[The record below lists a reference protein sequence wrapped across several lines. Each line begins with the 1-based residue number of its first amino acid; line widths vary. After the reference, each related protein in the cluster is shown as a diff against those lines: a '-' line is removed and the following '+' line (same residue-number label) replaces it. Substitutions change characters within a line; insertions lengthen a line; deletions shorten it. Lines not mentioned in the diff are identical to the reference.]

1 MAEIEGIAEDRW
13 NGLLD
18 SIELGKVVPIVGR
31 KLSLVKV
38 DGAAPIPV
46 LRAAVQ
52 ALARD
57 LGIGPLPEK
66 TTLAEL
72 YLRMAEVPDFEI
84 DTFHPKLRRVLKSFQ
99 PELDPLRKL
108 AEISHFRLFLCT
120 AFDGYL
126 DLAVREVRGS
136 MGEPVTTCTFAPGH
150 ENPQRPIVR
159 AGEVCVYNLLGGH
172 DTYPSWAVTMEE
184 MVEFVLGLH
193 GEKYRPDQL
202 FAALKDRHLLAIGC
216 QIPDWLG
223 RFFLRALRDGRI
235 SEQKGS
241 NHLVE
246 DVADADAALGS
257 YLQMFSKKSM
267 VVPGNAVA
275 FVDELNKRWKSRF
288 GDGTGTGFG
297 TGSGAGT
304 GTASSAQRLA
314 DSARS
319 ERPAKVFLSYAHGD
333 GPEAQRLYDYLC
345 GQGIDVWKDDSRD
358 ALAKGANWDHE
369 IRRQIAD
376 CACFVPVISRRT
388 NEASESYFWEEWN
401 LALKRSARMNVLE
414 RRFIFP
420 VLCERDVDL
429 PKQFEDSQWTLLSD
443 NADCAALARSL
454 REEQRRMRKDAR

>member
-1 MAEIEGIAEDRW
+1 MTETEGIAEDRW

-31 KLSLVKV
+31 RLSLVKV

-46 LRAAVQ
+46 QRAAVQ
-52 ALARD
+52 GLARN
-57 LGIGPLPEK
+57 LGIGPLPES

-72 YLRMAEVPDFEI
+72 YLRMAEVPDFDI
-84 DTFHPKLRRVLKSFQ
+84 DTFHLKLRRVLKGFQ

-108 AEISHFRLFLCT
+108 AEISHFRLLLCT

-126 DLAVREVRGS
+126 DLAVREVRGAL
-136 MGEPVTTCTFAPGH
+136 GEPVTTYTFAPGH

-159 AGEVCVYNLLGGH
+159 AGEVCVYNLLGSH
-172 DTYPSWAVTMEE
+172 DTYPNWAVTMEE

-216 QIPDWLG
+216 QIPDWMG
-223 RFFLRALRDGRI
+223 RFFLRALRNGRI
-235 SEQKGS
+235 SDQKGS

-257 YLQMFSKKSM
+257 YLQMFSKKSL

-288 GDGTGTGFG
+288 GDGTGTG
-297 TGSGAGT
+297 T
-304 GTASSAQRLA
+304 GTAPSAHLAAESSL
-314 DSARS
+314 S

-333 GPEAQRLYDYLC
+333 GPEAQRLYDYLR
-345 GQGIDVWKDDSRD
+345 GQGIDVWKDDGQD

-429 PKQFEDSQWTLLSD
+429 PKQFGDSQSTLLSD
-443 NADCAALARSL
+443 HADCAALARSL
-454 REEQRRMRKDAR
+454 REEQRRLRKDAR